1 MRHRNHVGGTALV
14 ALAIALSVLV
24 VIGLAAAVPGG
35 HAQQRCT
42 HGVSSVGPVL
52 IENGKV
58 VGGDTTPVTEA
69 CLP

>member
-1 MRHRNHVGGTALV
+1 LRHRNRVGGTALV
-14 ALAIALSVLV
+14 AFAIALSVLV
-24 VIGLAAAVPGG
+24 VIGLAAAVPGN
-35 HAQQRCT
+35 ARQRCT
-42 HGVSSVGPVL
+42 HGVSSIGPVF